1 MAYSR
6 KNTDWFFKRLF
17 SSDEF
22 KKDVEPLKIA
32 LKEQYGEVY
41 GLFAETGLANF
52 KDTIGKILVVGTI
65 TNRYRLPE
73 KYLRQYLYWGRFEW
87 YFRAYYTRE
96 LLYTEFSLILCNTSF
111 VSLYWSWQIV
121 DKDNVS

>member
-1 MAYSR
+1 MLWNTTQICLNSYIVAYSR

-73 KYLRQYLYWGRFEW
+73 KYLRQYLYWGRWW
-87 YFRAYYTRE
+87 YMDSNDRPRAYIQNE
-96 LLYTEFSLILCNTSF
+96 K
-111 VSLYWSWQIV
+111 IV
-121 DKDNVS
+121 IE